1 VGQPQCAEIIANVAM
16 QQKTMQQNHYVGID
30 VGGTK
35 IQTSLVTEA
44 GVVLASLRRETPRKC
59 NADVTLQAI
68 EDAIEALLQEQKLK
82 SGDLS
87 GIGIAVPGVVQQETG
102 FVVGTPNMNLSGIDL
117 GAHMKARFDL
127 PIAVGNDCN
136 LGTLGECWLG
146 SGRNAASCVGIF
158 VGTGIGA
165 GVVMNDTVLSGA
177 GQAAGEIGHIVVQTP
192 CEDWRR
198 QLHHKQ
204 KKLGNIFVPKQ
215 LPQCGCGNYGCFE
228 SLASRTA
235 IERFIREAVHDGEKS
250 VITELNGGSLEVIKS
265 GALAKALKANDRV
278 VTTIIHYVSQVIGHA
293 CLTVRH
299 LLDPEVIVL
308 GGGVMEAC
316 QKFMMPVVEAVVAS
330 DRLLAASCK
339 RRVLLSML
347 RDDAVVLGAV
357 ALVRSAS
364 GNNPLQKKARR
375 AIPHYPTL
383 RLMAENVIH
392 IADKPYSTDFFLLS
406 DGSIQPRT
414 KLPKKDEDGFRL
426 RDIEMATQRGVDL
439 LILVSPKA
447 GELTL
452 SGKCHDYLYRR
463 NIDYRILRMEEGV
476 ALYNSSAVRR
486 AAIVHFSAN
495 AE

>member
-1 VGQPQCAEIIANVAM
+1 M
-16 QQKTMQQNHYVGID
+16 HQKRYLGID

-44 GVVLASLRRETPRKC
+44 GAVQASLRRETPRKC
-59 NADVTLQAI
+59 SADITLKTI
-68 EDAIEALLQEQKLK
+68 EESAQSLLQEQ
-82 SGDLS
+82 DLS
-87 GIGIAVPGVVQQETG
+87 PQELAGIGIAIPGVVQPDTG
-102 FVVGTPNMNLSGIDL
+102 FIVGTPNLNLSGIDL
-117 GAHMKARFDL
+117 GAYMKSRFDI

-165 GVVMNDTVLSGA
+165 GIVINDTVLSGA
-177 GQAAGEIGHIVVQTP
+177 GQAAGEIGHIVIELP
-192 CEDWRR
+192 IEDWRL
-198 QLHHKQ
+198 QLQRKP
-204 KKLGNIFVPKQ
+204 KKSGNVSIPKH

-235 IERFIREAVHDGEKS
+235 IERFIREAVQNGEKS
-250 VITELNGGSLEVIKS
+250 IITELCGGSLDVIKS
-265 GALAKALKANDRV
+265 GALAKALKADDPV
-278 VTTIIHYVSQVIGHA
+278 ITTIIRYASQVIGYA

-316 QKFMMPVVEAVVAS
+316 QKFMMPIIEAVVVH
-330 DRLLAASCK
+330 DQLLAAASQ
-339 RRVLLSML
+339 RRVLLSSL

-357 ALVRSAS
+357 ALVRSVS
-364 GNNPLQKKARR
+364 GSNPLHKKTHRV
-375 AIPHYPTL
+375 IPPYPTL
-383 RLMAENVIH
+383 RLMADNVIH
-392 IADKPYSTDFFLLS
+392 IADKPYLEDFFLLS
-406 DGSIQPRT
+406 DGTILPRE
-414 KLPKKDEDGFRL
+414 KLPKKDADSFRL
-426 RDIEMATQRGVDL
+426 KDIETATQGGVDL
-439 LILVSPKA
+439 LILISPEA

-463 NIDYRILRMEEGV
+463 NIDYRILQMEEGV
-476 ALYNSSAVRR
+476 KLYNSAAVRR
-486 AAIVHFSAN
+486 AAVVHFRAD